1 MIAPEVLQQEF
12 GGSKCRD
19 SVVRDRA
26 TPKAPQRGFLFVMPF
41 LPEEQHR
48 RHMFFFRRPFD
59 PTINV
64 KGKTVCMSASAL

>member
-12 GGSKCRD
+12 GVSKCRD

-41 LPEEQHR
+41 LPYVFLQTPLR
-48 RHMFFFRRPFD
+48 SY
-59 PTINV
+59 N
-64 KGKTVCMSASAL
+64 